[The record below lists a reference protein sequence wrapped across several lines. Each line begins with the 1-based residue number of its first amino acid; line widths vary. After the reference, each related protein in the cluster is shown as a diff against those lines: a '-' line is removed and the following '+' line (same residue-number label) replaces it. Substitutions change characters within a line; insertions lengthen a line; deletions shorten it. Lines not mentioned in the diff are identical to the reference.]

1 MKTKVITAI
10 MAILFLVSLTA
21 TITPTFATLREPK
34 FEPKGQKKGWVHW
47 VWVEIE
53 WIPSEGDWASANAYA
68 YDRDENQPPGMGFP
82 PGTER
87 GTHIAGPFPWA
98 DYSGFE
104 YELIGK
110 TMQFDVVMG
119 NPATLFHP
127 EMQHVVLKD
136 TDGDGVYTG
145 SKTALFTIVGFP
157 GPFPDHKF
165 FEIDVYEVEID
176 ETGAIDSF
184 YYEFHQYYKYMED

>member
-1 MKTKVITAI
+1 MKTKAITAI
-10 MAILFLVSLTA
+10 MALLFLVSLTTA
-21 TITPTFATLREPK
+21 ITPTFATLREPK
-34 FEPKGQKKGWVHW
+34 FEPKGQRKGWIHW

-53 WIPSEGDWASANAYA
+53 WIPSEGDWASADVYA
-68 YDRDENQPPGMGFP
+68 YDRDENQPPGLGFP

-87 GTHIAGPFPWA
+87 GTHIFGPFPWR

-110 TMQFDVVMG
+110 TMQFDVVNL
-119 NPATLFHP
+119 NPSGIYYP
-127 EMQHVVLKD
+127 EIQHVVLTD

-145 SKTALFTIVGFP
+145 SETTLFNIVGPP

-165 FEIDVYEVEID
+165 FEVDQYEVEI
-176 ETGAIDSF
+176 ENGEIVRF
-184 YYEFHQYYKYMED
+184 YYEFHQYYKYIED